1 MQSLILPAASVLV
14 AALLAGCGTES
25 VPTAE
30 DLPGVELNVSA
41 PYAADHFS
49 STIPL
54 DETFVSPCN
63 GETIHLTGTL
73 SAEDTFVGTTD
84 GFLHHELQVVVFET
98 GTGLTT
104 GASYTS
110 HDVNH
115 ESFNSPSVA
124 APNFTFTYR
133 ENYFFNSTT
142 PGLSFSGRFFV
153 HFLALPSGEF
163 VVTRDSG
170 LLQCRG

>member
-1 MQSLILPAASVLV
+1 MQSLTLPAAAIF
-14 AALLAGCGTES
+14 AAVLLASCGTES
-25 VPTAE
+25 VPTAQDVPE
-30 DLPGVELNVSA
+30 IQLDANA
-41 PYAADHFS
+41 PYATDHFS
-49 STIPL
+49 STILL

-73 SAEDTFVGTTD
+73 RAEDTFVGTPD
-84 GFLHHELQVVVFET
+84 YFLHHELQVVVSET

-115 ESFNSPSVA
+115 ESFNSPSLP

-170 LLQCRG
+170 SLQCRG

>member
-1 MQSLILPAASVLV
+1 MRSPTLTG
-14 AALLAGCGTES
+14 AALLMGTLLTGCGADS
-25 VPTAE
+25 PTAE
-30 DLPGVELNVSA
+30 NASPLSPD
-41 PYAADHFS
+41 AALTAMHVV

-63 GETIHLTGTL
+63 GEPIHFTGTL
-73 SAEDTFVGTTD
+73 SAEDTFVGD
-84 GFLHHELQVVVFET
+84 SPDYYLHHELQVLVSET

-104 GASYTS
+104 GASYIV

-115 ESFNSPSVA
+115 EGFNSPTA
-124 APNFTFTYR
+124 PAPNFTFTYR

-153 HFLALPSGEF
+153 HYLALPSGEF
-163 VVTRDSG
+163 FVTRDSG
-170 LLQCRG
+170 SLECRA